1 MADALARVTC
11 GDRTI
16 ETRYG
21 IRLIESGE
29 PRLIEFLDAPADFA
43 CDEYVRID
51 LMDGRSHN
59 GLMLGDTKVCTV
71 ISTRPFPRTIP
82 GPG

>member
-1 MADALARVTC
+1 MTDALARVTC

-16 ETRYG
+16 ETRYEV
-21 IRLIESGE
+21 RQSAFGE
-29 PRLIEFLDAPADFA
+29 PRLIEFLDVPADFA
-43 CDEYVRID
+43 CDEYVRIE
-51 LMDGRSHN
+51 LMDGRSHD
-59 GLMLGDTKVCTV
+59 GLMLGDTKVCTI